1 MSEAS
6 PPGSAGGGP
15 VAATPTAVGVAAE
28 PAAAAAPARR
38 SRSTAWAGYFFVA
51 PFVLLFGVFILY
63 PLASSLL
70 LVTQQTSGPNDRVYV
85 GLANFGWL
93 LSDPEFHLAVKNS
106 LLFTL
111 GSVGLQIPA
120 ALGLA
125 ILLNRPG
132 LRGRSV
138 FRLIFFAPILVGL
151 AFVAVL
157 FSLIFEKN
165 TGLLNILLHGLSDFV
180 PGWTHSIEF
189 PWLQEYGLW
198 AIILAAFWLS
208 TGYHMIYFLAALQN
222 VSRDLLEAA
231 EIDGAG
237 AWSRFVH
244 VTVPA
249 IRPIA
254 TFIILLSFIGSVQ
267 LFELPFLL
275 LGPGGG
281 QEGRGLTVVMYLY
294 NKGFDVGDL
303 GMSST
308 VGWVISL
315 FLLLAAAAQK
325 LLGDAGGRR

>member
-1 MSEAS
+1 M
-6 PPGSAGGGP
+6 
-15 VAATPTAVGVAAE
+15 
-28 PAAAAAPARR
+28 
-38 SRSTAWAGYFFVA
+38 
-51 PFVLLFGVFILY
+51 LLFGVFIVY
-63 PLASSLL
+63 PLLSSLL

-85 GLANFGWL
+85 GLDNFRWL
-93 LSDPEFHLAVKNS
+93 LADPEFQLAVKNS

-132 LRGRSV
+132 LRGRSI

-222 VSRDLLEAA
+222 VSRDLVEAA

-244 VTVPA
+244 VTIPA

-275 LGPGGG
+275 LGAGGG
-281 QEGRGLTVVMYLY
+281 QEG
-294 NKGFDVGDL
+294 
-303 GMSST
+303 
-308 VGWVISL
+308 
-315 FLLLAAAAQK
+315 AASPW
-325 LLGDAGGRR
+325 